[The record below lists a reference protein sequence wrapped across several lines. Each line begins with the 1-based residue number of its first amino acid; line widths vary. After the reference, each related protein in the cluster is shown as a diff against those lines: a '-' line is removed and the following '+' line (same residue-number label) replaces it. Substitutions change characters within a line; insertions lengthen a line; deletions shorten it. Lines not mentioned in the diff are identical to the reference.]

1 MSKYTSPE
9 YGKEIL
15 STVFTTEIVIRDYS
29 KIEHCKDKY
38 PMWGITVMGYSGTH
52 KDLYARIHYLPSNE
66 VVFNIEMDQNT
77 WMESKWKNEDVDD
90 STYDYFGYIVKKVML
105 DFEVYQKRKKETYSD
120 IKKFDSKY
128 WLERQNKIN
137 SLI

>member
-1 MSKYTSPE
+1 
-9 YGKEIL
+9 
-15 STVFTTEIVIRDYS
+15 
-29 KIEHCKDKY
+29 
-38 PMWGITVMGYSGTH
+38 
-52 KDLYARIHYLPSNE
+52 
-66 VVFNIEMDQNT
+66 
-77 WMESKWKNEDVDD
+77 
-90 STYDYFGYIVKKVML
+90 ML